1 MSSTQAVQPWFAT
14 NYAQKGL
21 FPGIIAT
28 SARSESL
35 EVEHVLRQAAATTGL
50 GAVLMSTRARH
61 GTVICLKRLERTLS
75 W

>member
-21 FPGIIAT
+21 FPGIIAASARSIGA

-50 GAVLMSTRARH
+50 EAVLMYRR
-61 GTVICLKRLERTLS
+61 
-75 W
+75 